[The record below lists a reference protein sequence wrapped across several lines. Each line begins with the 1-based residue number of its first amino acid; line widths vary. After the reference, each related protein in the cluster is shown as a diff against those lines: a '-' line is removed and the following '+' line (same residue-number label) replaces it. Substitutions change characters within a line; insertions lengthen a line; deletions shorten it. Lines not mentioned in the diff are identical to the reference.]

1 MESARERVCVCL
13 AAASFDFLVKS
24 GVGAVVGV
32 MNVEDDEELFKC
44 FCEACIEHEERRT
57 SDEELYRGAEFT
69 DRLPLASYS
78 GLFTAVPRVVNV
90 VTLSEGHPVHGC
102 VPQTTLPFDLHEIA
116 SRVNCAFYAPQLFA
130 AVQVSFSAPRSR
142 VLIFHTGRIV
152 GTGSS
157 SIESARLALVRVQ
170 RVLAEEANIYI
181 EIRNFSAVNVV
192 SAASIGAKFGAENF
206 AQGHVGNAHYDDKSF
221 VGLAWRPRNEAVSA
235 EVYGTGRVN
244 LPGGKRFVD
253 VCRSWSRMVPELLR
267 YSSAPSLAKEF
278 SVSDQEACRGGGP
291 DPTAAADAQQGLWLE
306 DSDGLHVGGHG
317 DDDDDSNVAD
327 PASFGEDEDALI
339 KELMSRSDLP
349 F

>member
-1 MESARERVCVCL
+1 
-13 AAASFDFLVKS
+13 
-24 GVGAVVGV
+24 

-130 AVQVSFSAPRSR
+130 AVRVSFSAPRSR

-192 SAASIGAKFGAENF
+192 SATSIGAKFGAENF
-206 AQGHVGNAHYDDKSF
+206 AQGHVGNAHYDDKSLSDSR
-221 VGLAWRPRNEAVSA
+221 GDAQR
-235 EVYGTGRVN
+235 GRVGRG
-244 LPGGKRFVD
+244 LRDGTRESPGGKRFVD
-253 VCRSWSRMVPELLR
+253 VCRSWSRMSQSCCC
-267 YSSAPSLAKEF
+267 SSAPSLAKEF

-317 DDDDDSNVAD
+317 DDDDDDSNVAD